1 MRRGLVVAIL
11 IVSGC
16 GDGDEPA
23 SQASRP
29 TATPTATPTE
39 APAARTDQACFELWN
54 ATQRPGAAGQKSP
67 ADFVA
72 ELAAKRET
80 PVRVILNDAGECV
93 VLARYARNPDMAYA
107 FVALGGRAPF
117 HQPSRINLTRE
128 VGENLRYN
136 ARAREDG
143 ALEPAG

>member
-1 MRRGLVVAIL
+1 VSVRRGLVLAIL

-16 GDGDEPA
+16 GGDDEPMA
-23 SQASRP
+23 
-29 TATPTATPTE
+29 TATPTPTE

-54 ATQRPGAAGQKSP
+54 ASARRGTAGQKSP
-67 ADFVA
+67 ADFLA
-72 ELAAKRET
+72 ELATERET

-128 VGENLRYN
+128 LGEKVRYN
-136 ARAREDG
+136 ARARDDG
-143 ALEPAG
+143 SLEPAG